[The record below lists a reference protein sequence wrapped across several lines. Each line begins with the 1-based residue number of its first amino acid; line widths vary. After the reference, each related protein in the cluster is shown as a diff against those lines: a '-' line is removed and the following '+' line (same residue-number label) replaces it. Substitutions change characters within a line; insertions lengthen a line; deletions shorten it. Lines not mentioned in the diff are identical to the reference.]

1 MKISYF
7 NNENMSVSNT
17 IKAGPLRGKRIKTR
31 LLPTQGLFQ
40 HDYLSNEEA
49 FILLGNT
56 LYYYLSDI
64 NEGEID
70 EFNEISYRTA
80 IILLSERET
89 ISKTIASLPKRNLD
103 LYNFMLLF
111 NRESKKI
118 FGLKIISAGLTRDMA
133 RSKSEKHNAVAK
145 KFILSLRDQSPKTFS
160 LFCTVVNNMCY
171 DIIMK
176 MNAQE
181 RKEKYIYK

>member
-80 IILLSERET
+80 IILLSEIGRASCRE
-89 ISKTIASLPKRNLD
+89 R
-103 LYNFMLLF
+103 
-111 NRESKKI
+111 
-118 FGLKIISAGLTRDMA
+118 
-133 RSKSEKHNAVAK
+133 V
-145 KFILSLRDQSPKTFS
+145 
-160 LFCTVVNNMCY
+160 
-171 DIIMK
+171 
-176 MNAQE
+176 
-181 RKEKYIYK
+181 

>member
-64 NEGEID
+64 NEGK
-70 EFNEISYRTA
+70 
-80 IILLSERET
+80 LM
-89 ISKTIASLPKRNLD
+89 NLMK
-103 LYNFMLLF
+103 LVIVQPLF
-111 NRESKKI
+111 Y
-118 FGLKIISAGLTRDMA
+118 L
-133 RSKSEKHNAVAK
+133 V
-145 KFILSLRDQSPKTFS
+145 
-160 LFCTVVNNMCY
+160 
-171 DIIMK
+171 
-176 MNAQE
+176 
-181 RKEKYIYK
+181 KEKPFLKRLQVFLKEI